1 MTIPMLRLM
10 ALPIALIA
18 LALGL
23 SACGDDDSA
32 GAGGDNAAVAT
43 ALEISYW
50 EQGKDGTAGEPT
62 RFTVDCVDPT
72 AEGCPELL
80 ALGPE
85 VWAPVPDDA
94 ACTKIYGGPQV
105 MEVAGFVGGRA
116 VEATF
121 TRSGGCEIGRYD
133 AAVPLLQR
141 MSTPLGG
148 TTTAPAIAFG
158 PTELRLVWWP
168 KGPDDP
174 AAQTGRRELTVTCPE
189 TPIDADKDCQELL
202 SLVGTDVF
210 DAALPPGTV
219 CTQQFGGPQTL
230 EVEGTL
236 AGRSVTTTFSRV
248 DGCQIDRWDRAAP
261 LLLRMGRS

>member
-1 MTIPMLRLM
+1 MTTTMLRLL

-18 LALGL
+18 LTLGL

-32 GAGGDNAAVAT
+32 GATGDNAAAAT

-50 EQGKDGTAGEPT
+50 EQGKDGTASEPA

-94 ACTKIYGGPQV
+94 ACTKIFGGPQV
-105 MEVAGFVGGRA
+105 MTVTGFVGGRA
-116 VEATF
+116 VDATF
-121 TRSGGCEIGRYD
+121 TRSGGCEITRYD

-141 MSTPLGG
+141 MATPLGG
-148 TTTAPAIAFG
+148 TATAPGATG
-158 PTELRLVWWP
+158 STELRLVWWP

-174 AAQTGRRELTVTCPE
+174 KAQTARRELTVTCPE
-189 TPIDADKDCQELL
+189 TPVATDKDCQELL

-210 DAALPPGTV
+210 DATLAPGMV
-219 CTQQFGGPQTL
+219 CTQQYGGPQTL

-236 AGRSVTTTFSRV
+236 AGRPVTTTFTRV
-248 DGCQIDRWDRAAP
+248 DGCQIDRWDRAAA
-261 LLLRMGRS
+261 LLLRMGRP